1 MGRRMQKGKESF
13 IKVLW
18 VLPYRISKIRKYCN
32 VNISNILLDKEDV
45 GFIDFCTINGF
56 NNLLALIL
64 LPYYSK
70 GILDRFD
77 TETIERVVK
86 EVKVFLDMHILY
98 EDYITSNDIEGEWH
112 GFQGVTDK
120 EKLYKSGFG

>member
-1 MGRRMQKGKESF
+1 M
-13 IKVLW
+13 
-18 VLPYRISKIRKYCN
+18 
-32 VNISNILLDKEDV
+32 LDKEDV
-45 GFIDFCTINGF
+45 GFIVFCTINGF

-98 EDYITSNDIEGEWH
+98 EDYITSDDIEGE
-112 GFQGVTDK
+112 
-120 EKLYKSGFG
+120 